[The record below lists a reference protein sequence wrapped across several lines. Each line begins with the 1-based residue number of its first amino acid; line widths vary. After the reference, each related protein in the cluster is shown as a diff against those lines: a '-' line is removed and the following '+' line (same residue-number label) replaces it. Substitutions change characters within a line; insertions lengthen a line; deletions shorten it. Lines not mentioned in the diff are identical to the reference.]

1 MSTIKM
7 IDTYIKLKNKQV
19 QYGIITNKINNCWVL
34 QHY

>member
-19 QYGIITNKINNCWVL
+19 QYGIITTKINNYGEL